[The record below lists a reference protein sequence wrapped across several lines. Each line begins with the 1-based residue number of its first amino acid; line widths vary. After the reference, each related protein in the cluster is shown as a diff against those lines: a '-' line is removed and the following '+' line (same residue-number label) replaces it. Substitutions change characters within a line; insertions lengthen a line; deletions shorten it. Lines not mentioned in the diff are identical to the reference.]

1 MDGNSEMGASARAH
15 GQPGQPGQPG
25 QDGEPYPLVII
36 GAGALGLSIGA
47 RLARRMAVALVA
59 SSPARAAGLRAGVQ
73 VDGSNWRPDAWSAPR
88 LPRAEWALLLVK
100 AGDTAAAAGAAAAMG
115 VRGLLSLQNG
125 LVETRLREAAPG
137 VPLVGQGITTMG
149 AHRNGGA
156 VTLVGC
162 GETLLPPG
170 FEVLARW
177 LDEAGFPARVEPEIA
192 AARLAKLLVNLA
204 LNPLTAVFRVPTGAL
219 LEAPYP
225 PYVEA
230 LVAEAWP
237 VLRRAGLTLD
247 EAQARERVWAVVR
260 ATAANRTSMLQDL
273 LAGRRTELDAITGV
287 LLHMAQAQGAEVPTH
302 RALHRLVCLQ
312 EAAFAESRPPA

>member
-1 MDGNSEMGASARAH
+1 MDGKGGAVAADAAAGRD
-15 GQPGQPGQPG
+15 GGPG
-25 QDGEPYPLVII
+25 QDGAPYPLAII

-47 RLARRMAVALVA
+47 RLARRMRVALVA
-59 SSPARAAGLRAGVQ
+59 SSPARAVALRAGVQ
-73 VDGSNWRPDAWSAPR
+73 VDGAEWQPEVWSVPR

-100 AGDTAAAAGAAAAMG
+100 AGDTAAAAGTAAALG

-125 LVETRLREAAPG
+125 LVESRLREAAAG
-137 VPLVGQGITTMG
+137 VPLVGQGVTTMG
-149 AHRNGGA
+149 AHRKGRV
-156 VTLVGC
+156 VTLAGS

-170 FEVLARW
+170 FEVLAQW
-177 LDEAGFPARVEPEIA
+177 LGEAGFPARVEPEIA

-219 LEAPYP
+219 LEPPYP
-225 PYVEA
+225 AYVEA

-237 VLRRAGLTLD
+237 VLRSAGLALD

-287 LLHMAQAQGAEVPTH
+287 LLQMAQAQGADVPTH

-312 EAAFAESRPPA
+312 EADAVSRTRARPPG